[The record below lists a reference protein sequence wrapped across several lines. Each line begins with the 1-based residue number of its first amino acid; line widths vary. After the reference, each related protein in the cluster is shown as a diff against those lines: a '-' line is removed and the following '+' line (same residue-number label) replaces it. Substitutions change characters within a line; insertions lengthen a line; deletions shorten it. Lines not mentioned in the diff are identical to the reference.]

1 MGSGKHGHPKNKF
14 SNAKAVLICQGIAK
28 KFKDAGIKVTGR
40 RNAFASLLCPR
51 SDPWQSGTHA
61 CFAVAFR
68 SNSHTAPNWRL
79 PPIEGLHCNEICKN
93 PKCALQSN
101 CQRYIKAV
109 SKITQRIQRLCTGY
123 YCGYTFKSQP
133 VGKKALKGVAESLN
147 YLTSGLSDKSQ
158 GKKWHRIT
166 HRILTDL
173 HHRSIRRTAA
183 EEWNLALHCDHKDI
197 FAGEFVRTYISAP
210 FNGNILLRRL
220 ELFEKNESSMQTL
233 KNLTVRTGKEN
244 FHFFDDESQRGF
256 FSMSV
261 NQCHTA
267 ISKSMAYK
275 ASVISPI

>member
-14 SNAKAVLICQGIAK
+14 SMAKAVLICQGIAK

-40 RNAFASLLCPR
+40 RNAFASLLCRR

-133 VGKKALKGVAESLN
+133 VGK
-147 YLTSGLSDKSQ
+147 
-158 GKKWHRIT
+158 
-166 HRILTDL
+166 
-173 HHRSIRRTAA
+173 
-183 EEWNLALHCDHKDI
+183 NL
-197 FAGEFVRTYISAP
+197 
-210 FNGNILLRRL
+210 
-220 ELFEKNESSMQTL
+220 
-233 KNLTVRTGKEN
+233 
-244 FHFFDDESQRGF
+244 
-256 FSMSV
+256 
-261 NQCHTA
+261 
-267 ISKSMAYK
+267 
-275 ASVISPI
+275 